1 MNADTRT
8 TKTQFTSWESA
19 ADEDG
24 LVKVDYKLL
33 DNVLNR
39 PMTLESLSYWG
50 DRNSL
55 PNYSLVLTAWLKQYR
70 PELYARVDES
80 GKAEI
85 RKLVEGWAGHQP
97 EARNAPEL
105 GE

>member
-55 PNYSLVLTAWLKQYR
+55 KQYR